1 MGKISV
7 NTDID
12 INYAGVLE
20 HLYPLNLTLSE
31 FRKLFVFLPQV
42 LDFSCAAT
50 TYGRRSVGSLSGPYL
65 LDRRCIMKRFTF
77 IMMLLSTLIILSGCI
92 LVLKCINFEGFAF
105 GATYHFGDTLW
116 ESATKMTLKEFYWSN
131 GTPTNNGNLK
141 VDNKGLAGHTGLDVN
156 LNNITVA
163 FTFPSAPTG
172 LILYY
177 GEYGGNINVEVNG
190 DLKNVQNFADINGAV
205 IGGVNVSIT
214 NVVGQKGVLN
224 LLGTINSFSIGG
236 QELWIDHVCPRK

>member
-7 NTDID
+7 NTDTDID
-12 INYAGVLE
+12 INYRGVPE
-20 HLYPLNLTLSE
+20 HFYPL
-31 FRKLFVFLPQV
+31 
-42 LDFSCAAT
+42 
-50 TYGRRSVGSLSGPYL
+50 SV
-65 LDRRCIMKRFTF
+65 
-77 IMMLLSTLIILSGCI
+77 
-92 LVLKCINFEGFAF
+92 
-105 GATYHFGDTLW
+105 
-116 ESATKMTLKEFYWSN
+116 TLKEFYWSN
-131 GTPTNNGNLK
+131 GTPTNNGHLK
-141 VDNKGLAGHTGLDVN
+141 MDNKGLAGHTGLDVN

-163 FTFPSAPTG
+163 FTFPSVPNG

-205 IGGVNVSIT
+205 IGGVNISIT